1 MSQQSPSRAGV
12 FAQAPESTSRIRW
25 QAVGPSLLVVWI
37 VANLDKSNISL
48 VIADKGFLHDF
59 GLSGK
64 TFELGLLATGLLV
77 VYGLTAPVWGFVTSR
92 MGARATC
99 IVSLVIW
106 AAACVFSAVSVNYGE
121 LLASRLILGFG
132 EASLYPV
139 TLTLVADWF
148 PLRERARATAFWW
161 NGTMIGPM
169 IGGAVVTSL
178 IVAFGWRGQFVFL
191 AALALALPVPMIV
204 FLVRDRP
211 ARHPWVSPGERALIE
226 DGALEKEAGHLGRLA
241 REGPSDALRNFRF
254 WLVTIAI
261 GTNAIFFWGWSTWLP
276 TYLKDARHYSFSV
289 SGYLTVVI
297 YGAAIVTI
305 IVTSHVSDRIFR
317 RAPLAVC
324 GWILGGAFLITAGLV
339 PDSTLSVVFIVLS
352 LCGQQVG
359 ILSAESVMHSIVAGR
374 NMARSQGMRAF
385 VSQTVTA
392 FAPAGLGAV
401 VAVTH
406 SFLLVFVLLTIAVLI
421 SACCMGILIRDGM

>member
-1 MSQQSPSRAGV
+1 MSQQSPSNTGV
-12 FAQAPESTSRIRW
+12 FAPTPDKTSRIRW
-25 QAVGPSLLVVWI
+25 QTVGPSLLVVWI
-37 VANLDKSNISL
+37 VAMLDKSNISL
-48 VIADKGFLHDF
+48 VIADKGFLQEF

-77 VYGLTAPVWGFVTSR
+77 VYGLTAPVWGFLTSKL
-92 MGARATC
+92 GARATC

-106 AAACVFSAVSVNYGE
+106 AGACVFSAVSMNYGE
-121 LLASRLILGFG
+121 LLSSRLILGFG
-132 EASLYPV
+132 EAALYPV

-169 IGGAVVTSL
+169 IGGVVITSL

-191 AALALALPVPMIV
+191 AALALALPVPMIA

-211 ARHPWVSPGERALIE
+211 AQHPRVSPAERALIE
-226 DGALEKEAGHLGRLA
+226 EGSLENEAGHLGRLS
-241 REGPSDALRNFRF
+241 REGPSDTLRNFRF

-261 GTNAIFFWGWSTWLP
+261 GTNAVFFWGWSTWLP
-276 TYLKDARHYSFSV
+276 TYLKDARHFSFSV

-305 IVTSHVSDRIFR
+305 VVTSHFSDRLFR
-317 RAPLAVC
+317 RAPLAVG
-324 GWILGGAFLITAGLV
+324 GWVLGGVFLITAGLV

-359 ILSAESVMHSIVAGR
+359 ILNAESVMHSIVVGR
-374 NMARSQGMRAF
+374 NMARSQGVRSF

-392 FAPAGLGAV
+392 FSPAALGAV

-406 SFLLVFVLLTIAVLI
+406 SFFLVFVILMIAVLL
-421 SACCMGILIRDGM
+421 SAGCMAILIRDGM